1 MLLLIMLL
9 VYGCSAPETIIK
21 DKKIEIEVP
30 AINETF
36 PANYK
41 NFDTITLEKL
51 KLIYSDLP
59 DTAVIEGVFQVKSKP
74 DGAGKKEKVKSKS
87 GVVKFYPKKDSFMVD
102 IPPYK
107 VDTTITDTL
116 KITKVEKTSLIEKIG
131 YGVIG
136 AVVFLII
143 VFLIKRKL

>member
-1 MLLLIMLL
+1 MFLLIMLL

-59 DTAVIEGVFQVKSKP
+59 DTAVIEGTFEVAGEDKSKN
-74 DGAGKKEKVKSKS
+74 KIKNKSKE
-87 GVVKFYPKKDSFMVD
+87 GVVKFYPRKDSFMVD

-116 KITKVEKTSLIEKIG
+116 KITKVEKTNLVEKIG